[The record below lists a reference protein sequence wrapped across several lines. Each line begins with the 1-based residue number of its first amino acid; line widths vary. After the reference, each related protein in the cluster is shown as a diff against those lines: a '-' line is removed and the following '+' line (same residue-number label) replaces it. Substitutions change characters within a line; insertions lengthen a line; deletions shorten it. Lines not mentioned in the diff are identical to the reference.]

1 MPKPKPKLKQKQ
13 GRESIREI
21 LIRKKTQK
29 REREKHTLYVRYGEI
44 AANVRRRRWWFGPS
58 ATRFTD
64 SRLVGASLYLFRRSP
79 QNAQTRYSSLS
90 LYIEDSNRGA
100 VLFCPPTKKKT
111 LTIITWNLKP

>member
-64 SRLVGASLYLFRRSP
+64 SRLVGASLYPFRRSP

-90 LYIEDSNRGA
+90 LYTLRTLIAVQFCSALPPKKKDSNR
-100 VLFCPPTKKKT
+100 
-111 LTIITWNLKP
+111 NYMES